1 MLDQATSTDRLAQA
15 FAGDLVDSDHADFDA
30 LRAVYNGMIDRRPPL
45 IARARGAADVIAAVD
60 YARAEGLAVAV
71 RSGGHSIAGNA
82 IADDALLIDLADLR
96 GVRVDPQ
103 RRTARAAGGTLWAEF
118 DHETQAF
125 GLATPGGRVT
135 TTGVGGVTLGGGDAG
150 VSPKDGPTAGNP
162 ISADLVTAARPLV
175 TPREA
180 EDQGLFGGLRGAG
193 GNFGVV
199 TSFEFRLHEV
209 GPIVM
214 GGLLGW
220 PIAEAPR
227 LARQWRDFMDAAP
240 DELSSAF

>member
-96 GVRVDPQ
+96 GVRVDP
-103 RRTARAAGGTLWAEF
+103 RAHTARAAGGTLWAEF

-135 TTGVGGVTLGGGDAG
+135 TTGVGGVTLGGGYAWL
-150 VSPKDGPTAGNP
+150 SPKDGLPPDNP
-162 ISADLVTAARPLV
+162 ISADVGTPHGPPRP
-175 TPREA
+175 PRENR
-180 EDQGLFGGLRGAG
+180 ERG
-193 GNFGVV
+193 
-199 TSFEFRLHEV
+199 
-209 GPIVM
+209 
-214 GGLLGW
+214 
-220 PIAEAPR
+220 
-227 LARQWRDFMDAAP
+227 
-240 DELSSAF
+240 